1 MMSYGRYMFTENFWV
16 QFLVFRV
23 CQKNIQVVER
33 VQNRKYLF
41 SDEKGFI
48 IEKFSFLYIY
58 KFE

>member
-1 MMSYGRYMFTENFWV
+1 MMSYGRYMFAENFWV
-16 QFLVFRV
+16 QYLVFRV
-23 CQKNIQVVER
+23 CQKNIQVFER

-48 IEKFSFLYIY
+48 IEKFSFLYIS